1 MVFEKLSDR
10 LLNSVKTLRGQKRIS
25 EDNIQEAIKEIRMSL
40 LEADVNFKVVKT
52 FIDKVKEKALGQEVT
67 KGVDPSQQ
75 FIKIVHDELV
85 ELLGGTT
92 ATLDV
97 SKKPTVIFLVGLQG
111 VGKTTTAGKL
121 AKHISTK
128 LEKKVG
134 MASVDIYRPAAI
146 QQLQQ
151 LAAEASVPVFST
163 DATKKVKDSAKEIHA
178 WMAAQELDVLLL
190 DTAGRLQI
198 DADLM
203 NELKDLKSIFNPQDV
218 LLVADAM
225 LGQQS
230 VNVAEGFHKDIGITG
245 LILTK
250 VDGDAR
256 GGAALSIRE
265 TVGVPIKFLG
275 VGEKQV
281 ALEVFHPDRLASRI
295 LDMGDV
301 VSLVEKA
308 QEVMDE
314 KSAMES
320 ARKMMNNEFTLE
332 DFLAQMRQI
341 KKLGSMEG
349 ILKMLPGMGQ
359 MMKNMQGMAPPDD
372 ELKKIEAIIC
382 SMTPQE
388 RQDHRIIN
396 GSRTVRIAKGAGKRV
411 QDVNKLLKQFE
422 SSKAMM
428 SQLMKMGMGGK
439 GGGGGFPGM
448 GKFPF

>member
-1 MVFEKLSDR
+1 MFEKLSDR
-10 LLNSVKTLRGQKRIS
+10 LLGSVRTLRGQKKITD
-25 EDNIQEAIKEIRMSL
+25 DNIQEAIKEIRMSL
-40 LEADVNFKVVKT
+40 LEADVNFKVVKS
-52 FIDKVKEKALGQEVT
+52 FIDRVKEKAVGQEVV

-75 FIKIVHDELV
+75 FIKIVHDELI
-85 ELLGGTT
+85 ELLGGKTEE
-92 ATLDV
+92 LNV
-97 SKKPTVIFLVGLQG
+97 SQSPTVIFLVGLQG

-128 LEKKVG
+128 LGKKVG

-151 LAAEASVPVFST
+151 LAKEAAVPVFAT
-163 DATKKVKDSAKEIHA
+163 DAKKKVSESAREIQT
-178 WMAAQELDVLLL
+178 WMRTEALEVLLI

-198 DADLM
+198 DGDLM
-203 NELKDLKSIFNPQDV
+203 AELKDLKSIFQPQDV

-230 VNVAEGFHKDIGITG
+230 VNVAEGFHRDVGITG

-250 VDGDAR
+250 IDGDAR

-275 VGEKQV
+275 VGEKQA

-308 QEVMDE
+308 QEVIDE

-320 ARKMMNNEFTLE
+320 AQKMMSGEFTLE

-359 MMKNMQGMAPPDD
+359 MMKQMQGMAPPDE

-382 SMTPQE
+382 SMTPAE
-388 RQDHRIIN
+388 RRDHRIIN
-396 GSRTVRIAKGAGKRV
+396 GSRTVRIAKGAGRRV

-422 SSKAMM
+422 TSKAMM
-428 SQLMKMGMGGK
+428 TGLMKMGMGGK
-439 GGGGGFPGM
+439 GGGFPGLPKM
-448 GKFPF
+448 PF